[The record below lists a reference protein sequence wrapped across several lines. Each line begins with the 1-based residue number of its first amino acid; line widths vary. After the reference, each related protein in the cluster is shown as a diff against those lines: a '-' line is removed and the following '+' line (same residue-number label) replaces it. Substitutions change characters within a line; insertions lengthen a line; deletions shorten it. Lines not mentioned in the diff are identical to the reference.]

1 MSSKQVQSFITS
13 GSVMSFEREV
23 DLAAPN
29 AKEKIDRIAGDF
41 RRLFANM
48 RERAAEISETK
59 NEEHAP

>member
-1 MSSKQVQSFITS
+1 MSTKQVQSFITS

-23 DLAAPN
+23 DLGAPN

-48 RERAAEISETK
+48 RDRAAEIADARDEETTS
-59 NEEHAP
+59 